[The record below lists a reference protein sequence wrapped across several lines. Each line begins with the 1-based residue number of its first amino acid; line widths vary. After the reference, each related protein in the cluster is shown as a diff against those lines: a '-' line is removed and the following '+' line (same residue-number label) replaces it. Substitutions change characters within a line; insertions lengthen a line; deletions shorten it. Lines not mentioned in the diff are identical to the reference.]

1 LDKKDFIDSNSSL
14 LKWNIMVEK
23 VFKFPVVLQRSRF
36 KTEKSSWFYADI
48 ENDDMVSVLCDG
60 NLEKR

>member
-1 LDKKDFIDSNSSL
+1 
-14 LKWNIMVEK
+14 MVEN
-23 VFKFPVVLQRSRF
+23 VFGFPVVLQRSRF

>member
-14 LKWNIMVEK
+14 LKWNIMVEN
-23 VFKFPVVLQRSRF
+23 VFGFPVVLQRSRF